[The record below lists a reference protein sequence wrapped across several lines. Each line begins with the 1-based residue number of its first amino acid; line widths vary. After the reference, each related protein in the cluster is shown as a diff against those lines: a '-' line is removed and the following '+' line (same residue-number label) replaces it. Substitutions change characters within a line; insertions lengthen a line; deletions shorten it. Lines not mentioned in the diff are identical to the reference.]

1 MPNPLSTTAAWLVLV
16 AAGLLEVVWAIAM
29 KASAGFTRPLAT
41 AVTFAAAAGSFW
53 LLGVSVRALPIGT
66 AYAVWVGIGAAGVAV
81 MGIVQFGEPL
91 TAARMGCIGLILLGV
106 VGLKLLGGEA

>member
-1 MPNPLSTTAAWLVLV
+1 MPSTFSSTAAWLVLV
-16 AAGLLEVVWAIAM
+16 AAGVLEVVWAIAM

-41 AVTFAAAAGSFW
+41 AVTLAAAAGSFW
-53 LLGVSVRALPIGT
+53 LLGVSVRTLPIAT

-81 MGIVQFGEPL
+81 MGIAQFGEPL
-91 TAARMGCIGLILLGV
+91 TAARLGCIALILLGV